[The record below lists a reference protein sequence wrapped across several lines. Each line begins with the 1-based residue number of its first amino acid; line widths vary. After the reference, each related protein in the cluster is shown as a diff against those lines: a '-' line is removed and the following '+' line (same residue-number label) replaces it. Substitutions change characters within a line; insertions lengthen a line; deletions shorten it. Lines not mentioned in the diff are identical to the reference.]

1 MDLQPGTL
9 CHDSR
14 VDRRFLTIF
23 YRNLLKHLCFGLQA
37 RTSFNLLAGLLGGRS
52 RPTRR
57 VIC

>member
-9 CHDSR
+9 CHDLR

-37 RTSFNLLAGLLGGRS
+37 RPSFDLFAGVLGGRS
-52 RPTRR
+52 RSTRG